1 LAARHPDSDYPFNTV
16 HLALSLSVP
25 GTATESNGESRTDL
39 ATPDNTI
46 GSASRFFRT
55 LGPGLITG
63 ASDDDPSGI
72 GTYSQAGAQLGFS
85 VSWTMLF
92 SYPLMVAIQEI
103 SARLGRTTGRGIG
116 GNVCRHYP
124 RPLVHGIVVLL
135 LVANT
140 INLGADLGAMGDALS
155 MLLGGSTKAYVVL
168 FGVFCIAA
176 QIFLQ
181 YARYVQLL
189 KWLTLTL
196 FAYVAA
202 LAAVN
207 VPWLEALLG
216 VVVPTVTWNSSYFT
230 TLVAIAGTTISPYLF
245 FWQAAQEA
253 EEVRVE
259 PERAPL
265 RWARWQAPA
274 AFARIQTDTTVG
286 MGFSNLIAIAIMI
299 TTAAT
304 LNAHNVTNIETSSQA
319 AEALRPIAGDLAYL
333 IFALGIIGT
342 GLLGVPV
349 LAGSA
354 AYAIGEAW
362 RAPVGLT
369 RQPREA
375 LTFYVT
381 LAVATLVGIGF
392 NFTPISPI
400 KALYWSAVINGV
412 VAMPIMVILMMMTA
426 RSNIM
431 GEFTIRGWLRVLG
444 WTSTGA
450 MAFCVVGMGIT
461 SFL

>member
-230 TLVAIAGTTISPYLF
+230 TLVAIAGTTISPYLSF
-245 FWQAAQEA
+245 LAGGTGG
-253 EEVRVE
+253 RGG
-259 PERAPL
+259 PGRAGT
-265 RWARWQAPA
+265 RS
-274 AFARIQTDTTVG
+274 V
-286 MGFSNLIAIAIMI
+286 
-299 TTAAT
+299 
-304 LNAHNVTNIETSSQA
+304 
-319 AEALRPIAGDLAYL
+319 
-333 IFALGIIGT
+333 ALG
-342 GLLGVPV
+342 
-349 LAGSA
+349 
-354 AYAIGEAW
+354 
-362 RAPVGLT
+362 
-369 RQPREA
+369 
-375 LTFYVT
+375 
-381 LAVATLVGIGF
+381 AVASAGCVCTYSNGYDGRHGIF
-392 NFTPISPI
+392 
-400 KALYWSAVINGV
+400 
-412 VAMPIMVILMMMTA
+412 
-426 RSNIM
+426 
-431 GEFTIRGWLRVLG
+431 
-444 WTSTGA
+444 
-450 MAFCVVGMGIT
+450 
-461 SFL
+461 

>member
-1 LAARHPDSDYPFNTV
+1 M
-16 HLALSLSVP
+16 
-25 GTATESNGESRTDL
+25 TATESSGASLADQ
-39 ATPDNTI
+39 ATPDNKI
-46 GSASRFFRT
+46 GSAASRFFRT

-116 GNVCRHYP
+116 GNICRHYP

-140 INLGADLGAMGDALS
+140 INLGADLGAMGDALR

-216 VVVPTVTWNSSYFT
+216 IVVPSVTWSSSYFT

-274 AFARIQTDTTVG
+274 AFARIRTDTTVG

-299 TTAAT
+299 TTAA
-304 LNAHNVTNIETSSQA
+304 V
-319 AEALRPIAGDLAYL
+319 
-333 IFALGIIGT
+333 FA
-342 GLLGVPV
+342 
-349 LAGSA
+349 
-354 AYAIGEAW
+354 
-362 RAPVGLT
+362 
-369 RQPREA
+369 
-375 LTFYVT
+375 
-381 LAVATLVGIGF
+381 
-392 NFTPISPI
+392 
-400 KALYWSAVINGV
+400 
-412 VAMPIMVILMMMTA
+412 
-426 RSNIM
+426 
-431 GEFTIRGWLRVLG
+431 
-444 WTSTGA
+444 
-450 MAFCVVGMGIT
+450 
-461 SFL
+461 